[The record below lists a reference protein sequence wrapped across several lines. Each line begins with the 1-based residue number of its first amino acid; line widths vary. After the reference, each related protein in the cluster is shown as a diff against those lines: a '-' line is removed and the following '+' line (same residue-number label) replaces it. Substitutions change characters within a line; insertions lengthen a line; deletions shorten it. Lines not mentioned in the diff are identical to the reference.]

1 MNMKLACRRRE
12 MHGGLG
18 VIMLVIGLLLC
29 ASLGVA
35 FLLGTRSYQS
45 ARYLAEATSPSP
57 LLKDPAGT
65 GVPALQSVSFD
76 VQSLRIVGW
85 YVPSRNRAAVVLC
98 HGVHTDRAAMLPEVR
113 LLAKAG
119 FGVLA
124 FDWPGLGE
132 SQGAIRWDSQAKFVL
147 GAAIDWLAGKAEI
160 DANRIGGLGF
170 SIGGFV
176 MTQVAA
182 EDPRLRAVV
191 IESAATE
198 FDTYM
203 RIHYGKW
210 GPLSL
215 WPARLAVRRA
225 GLFEAGNS
233 AIARIGEIA
242 PRAVF
247 IIGQTHDPNVPS
259 SMVEAMAGAARSP
272 KQLWLMN
279 GSRHGH
285 YEQAAGAEY
294 PQRVAA
300 FFAANLTEQGTEPK

>member
-1 MNMKLACRRRE
+1 MHMKVACLRLQMR
-12 MHGGLG
+12 GGLG
-18 VIMLVIGLLLC
+18 VILLVIGLLMC

-35 FLLGTRSYQS
+35 FLLGARSYQS
-45 ARYLAEATSPSP
+45 ARYLAEATSPSV

-65 GVPALQSVSFD
+65 GVPPLQSISFD
-76 VQSLRIVGW
+76 YQGLRIAGW

-98 HGVHTDRAAMLPEVR
+98 HGVHTDRAAMLPEIR
-113 LLAKAG
+113 LLAQAG

-132 SQGAIRWDSQAKFVL
+132 SQGAIRWDSQAKHAL
-147 GAAIDWLAGKAEI
+147 TAAIDWLTGKAQI

-182 EDPRLRAVV
+182 EDTRLRAVV

-203 RIHYGKW
+203 RIHYSKW

-215 WPARLAVRRA
+215 WPARLAVRQA
-225 GLFEAGNS
+225 GVFEAGNS
-233 AIARIGEIA
+233 AIGHIAEIA

-247 IIGQTHDPNVPS
+247 IIGQTDDPNVPG
-259 SMVEAMAGAARSP
+259 SMVEALAAAARSP
-272 KQLWLMN
+272 KQLWLIS
-279 GSRHGH
+279 GSQHGQ
-285 YEQAAGAEY
+285 YEQVAGTEY
-294 PQRVAA
+294 PQRLAA
-300 FFAANLTEQGTEPK
+300 FFAANLIDRADTPK

>member
-1 MNMKLACRRRE
+1 LKLRLAVRE
-12 MHGGLG
+12 KKRGGLA
-18 VIMLVIGLLLC
+18 VIVVVIGLLVC

-35 FLLGTRSYQS
+35 FLLGARSYQS
-45 ARYLAEATSPSP
+45 ARFLVEATSPSA
-57 LLKDPAGT
+57 LLKDPAVT
-65 GVPALQSVSFD
+65 GVPGLQSISFD
-76 VQSLRIVGW
+76 SQRLRISGW
-85 YVPSRNRAAVVLC
+85 YLPTRNGAAVVLC
-98 HGVHTDRAAMLPEVR
+98 HGVHSDRAAMLPEIR

-132 SQGAIRWDSQAKFVL
+132 SQGAIRWDSQARQTL
-147 GAAIDWLAGKAEI
+147 GAAIDWLAGRAGI

-176 MTQVAA
+176 MAQVAA
-182 EDPRLRAVV
+182 RDTRLRAVV
-191 IESAATE
+191 IESAAIE

-203 RIHYGKW
+203 RIHYSKW

-215 WPARLAVRRA
+215 WPARLAVRQA

-233 AIARIGEIA
+233 AIAHIGEIA

-247 IIGQTHDPNVPS
+247 IIGQTHDPNVPG
-259 SMVEAMAGAARSP
+259 SMVEAMAAAARSP
-272 KQLWLMN
+272 KQLWLMS
-279 GSRHGH
+279 GSQHGQ
-285 YEQAAGAEY
+285 YEQAAGTEY

-300 FFAANLTEQGTEPK
+300 FFAANLTERGTEPK

>member
-1 MNMKLACRRRE
+1 MHMKVVGRSHQMR
-12 MHGGLG
+12 GGRG
-18 VIMLVIGLLLC
+18 VIMLVIGLLVC
-29 ASLGVA
+29 AFLGVA

-45 ARYLAEATSPSP
+45 ARYLTAAGPSSP

-65 GVPALQSVSFD
+65 GVPALESISFD
-76 VQSLRIVGW
+76 SQSLRIAGW

-98 HGVHTDRAAMLPEVR
+98 HGVHTDRAAMLPEIR
-113 LLAKAG
+113 LLAQAG

-132 SQGAIRWDSQAKFVL
+132 SQGAIRWDSQAQHAL
-147 GAAIDWLAGKAEI
+147 TAAIDWLAGKAQI

-182 EDPRLRAVV
+182 EDTRLRAVV

-203 RIHYGKW
+203 RIHYSKW

-215 WPARLAVRRA
+215 WPARLAVRQA

-233 AIARIGEIA
+233 AIAHVAEIA

-247 IIGQTHDPNVPS
+247 IIGQTDDPNVPG

-272 KQLWLMN
+272 KQLWLIS
-279 GSRHGH
+279 GSQHGQ
-285 YEQAAGAEY
+285 YEQVAGTEY
-294 PQRVAA
+294 SHRLAA
-300 FFAANLTEQGTEPK
+300 FFAANLIERADTPK